1 MPATVGAMT
10 QPPPI
15 IPGQSDPYE
24 QQPYQPPQ
32 QYPPQ
37 PPPVPVYQ
45 VGGSR
50 SDIVGKTAIST
61 VVVVATLIIV
71 FCVAPL
77 FFCVACGALGSVAP
91 TN

>member
-1 MPATVGAMT
+1 MT

-15 IPGQSDPYE
+15 VPGEPQPPE
-24 QQPYQPPQ
+24 WQQPQQP

-37 PPPVPVYQ
+37 PQPVPVYQ

-61 VVVVATLIIV
+61 VVVVATLLLV

-77 FFCVACGALGSVAP
+77 FLCVACGTLGNIGST